1 MCDISYWYRC
11 QTLQLFTV
19 YQLKCTSGKT
29 VIFPHVEMWLGN
41 KCSGV
46 LLHYVWQ
53 WMMILN
59 KAASEWTCINSRT
72 SVVTL
77 SQSPPQ
83 EPTQQRRF
91 FSKWTERGTP
101 DGRQK
106 PTCQVVL
113 LFFFSFSL
121 LLLLW
126 LTEAV
131 ETTHLMKK
139 DDLVPAMLRGESE
152 VSVMSRWLGLFSLI
166 TVGLTEQIGQR

>member
-11 QTLQLFTV
+11 QTLQLFTF
-19 YQLKCTSGKT
+19 YQLKWTSGKT

-41 KCSGV
+41 KRSGV

-101 DGRQK
+101 VMLMEDRNQHVRWFY
-106 PTCQVVL
+106 C
-113 LFFFSFSL
+113 FFFILSSSSSL
-121 LLLLW
+121 
-126 LTEAV
+126 A
-131 ETTHLMKK
+131 HRGRG
-139 DDLVPAMLRGESE
+139 DDSPDEEGRSGACDAA
-152 VSVMSRWLGLFSLI
+152 RW
-166 TVGLTEQIGQR
+166 VWGQRDVAVARTF

>member
-113 LFFFSFSL
+113 LFFFHSL
-121 LLLLW
+121 FFFFFGSQRPW
-126 LTEAV
+126 RRLTWWRR
-131 ETTHLMKK
+131 TIWC
-139 DDLVPAMLRGESE
+139 LRCCE
-152 VSVMSRWLGLFSLI
+152 VSLRSAWCRGGSDFLV
-166 TVGLTEQIGQR
+166 

>member
-83 EPTQQRRF
+83 EPTQQKNEQKGELLMEDRNQHVRWFYCF
-91 FSKWTERGTP
+91 FHS
-101 DGRQK
+101 
-106 PTCQVVL
+106 
-113 LFFFSFSL
+113 LFFFFFGSQRP
-121 LLLLW
+121 W
-126 LTEAV
+126 RRLTWWRR
-131 ETTHLMKK
+131 TIWC
-139 DDLVPAMLRGESE
+139 LRCCE
-152 VSVMSRWLGLFSLI
+152 VSLRSAWCRGGSDFLV
-166 TVGLTEQIGQR
+166 

>member
-1 MCDISYWYRC
+1 MCDISFWYRC

-41 KCSGV
+41 KRSGV

-113 LFFFSFSL
+113 LFFFILSSSSSL
-121 LLLLW
+121 
-126 LTEAV
+126 A
-131 ETTHLMKK
+131 HRGRG
-139 DDLVPAMLRGESE
+139 DDSPDEEGWSGACDAA
-152 VSVMSRWLGLFSLI
+152 RW
-166 TVGLTEQIGQR
+166 VWGQRDVVVARTF